1 MTLVSRAT
9 VLCACVVAL
18 VGVSTAAPLRAQGMR
33 ERNPTA
39 RCGDGTFYYG
49 RPVRGVTC
57 AGHRGVT
64 EWLVQPRAA
73 AHRSGAPRSGAAARR
88 ADRVPKG
95 ATARCHDGSYAFQRT
110 RARACVGHGGIAR
123 WLRRP

>member
-9 VLCACVVAL
+9 VLCLLVVAL
-18 VGVSTAAPLRAQGMR
+18 AGVAVSAPLRAQGLH

-39 RCGDGTFYYG
+39 RCGDGTFSYG
-49 RPVRGVTC
+49 RPVRGVSC

-73 AHRSGAPRSGAAARR
+73 AHHSSTPRSGAGSRR
-88 ADRVPKG
+88 AARVPKG
-95 ATARCHDGSYAFQRT
+95 ATARCRDGSYAFQR
-110 RARACVGHGGIAR
+110 ARACAGHGGIAK